1 MRGTAI
7 RLAIGLAVLLLAAC
21 GGSSPSAPSGGG
33 ATITITASGV
43 SPNPITISPGGRVL
57 FVNND
62 TRNHDMEW
70 DPHPD
75 HQGPCT
81 LAGVNQPG
89 FLSPG
94 QSRETGNFVNV
105 QSCGYH
111 DHSNP
116 PNEGGSRW
124 AGTITVR

>member
-1 MRGTAI
+1 MRVA
-7 RLAIGLAVLLLAAC
+7 RGLIASGALLLLCAC
-21 GGSSPSAPSGGG
+21 GGSPSGPSGGG
-33 ATITITASGV
+33 QSSTTVTITASGV
-43 SPNPITISPGGRVL
+43 TPNPITIAPGGRVL

-62 TRNHDMEW
+62 TRAHDIEW

-89 FLSPG
+89 FLAAG
-94 QSRETGNFVNV
+94 QSKETGNFVNV

-111 DHSNP
+111 DHDDP
-116 PNEGGSRW
+116 PPGGLRW
-124 AGTITVR
+124 AGTIVVR